1 MKQKNLFTLL
11 IGVLLLVGILS
22 GCSYNPYSSDYYSKE
37 NHSLFENYA
46 KAEAH
51 YLFFGSAEMDFSK
64 DIVSIFFPED
74 ISTLDFTNCKLAY
87 QKNELNVSCH
97 IEPLE
102 KDRVGNGFYLI
113 IDDYIPEFDSILIN
127 YKNKPLYVYTGYFN
141 FETQKKPDLTLEHKY
156 HLLPYKN
163 SYSKSKK
170 DITEFSLMPEYPG
183 KLQVIYPKALPKELL
198 IVDFKQKEDKRFY
211 QNSIKPNKGEFE
223 KKGLKRL
230 DFELIYALDNK
241 TNEKIVT
248 YLGSARIPFEPIL

>member
-51 YLFFGSAEMDFSK
+51 YLFFGSIEAERGDK
-64 DIVSIFFPED
+64 VSIFFPED

-102 KDRVGNGFYLI
+102 KDRVGNGFYLV
-113 IDDYIPEFDSILIN
+113 IDEYVPGFDSILIN
-127 YKNKPLYVYTGYFN
+127 YKNKPLYIYTGYFC
-141 FETQKKPDLTLEHKY
+141 FEERKSENMDLDYKY
-156 HLLPYKN
+156 HLLPYK
-163 SYSKSKK
+163 SIHDIREE

-198 IVDFKQKEDKRFY
+198 IVDFKQKEDKPFY